1 MIQLRRTSSVII
13 LILPSI
19 LALFSLISAVASF
32 QVLPSLET
40 KQKVFSLHMGGYTSD
55 VMNGG
60 AYWNRETSKRGDYS
74 GPIVKEARI
83 IALSDPKDDFNND
96 AFLHHLPPEA
106 KLLGIGLTY
115 DDVMTS
121 LSSKKEEEL
130 PNVIFVSSSHP
141 HVKESLQQLVQ
152 EFSSSLEWIHS
163 RSAGIDAY
171 VSSELASML
180 SSSAQT
186 NIQMTNAKGM
196 YSSTLAEYTM
206 MAVAYFA
213 KDLPRLIQQQSESSW
228 KKYPVEEIRGQTIG
242 IIGYGDIGRAIAKLA
257 KAYGMTVVATRRN
270 PKLSQYDPYCDTIL
284 GNESLHTLME
294 QSDFIVVATPLTE
307 ETRGMVN
314 KEALSR
320 VKTQKAVI
328 INVGRGPVIDEEALI
343 HALQTGLVKG
353 AALDVVTQEPLPPTS
368 PLWNMTKNVL
378 LSPHNMDQTITFM
391 KESTDFFVQENI
403 PRFVRNLP
411 LLNPVN
417 PSNGY

>member
-1 MIQLRRTSSVII
+1 MKELRRTLCVIV

-19 LALFSLISAVASF
+19 LALLSCIRVVTSF
-32 QVLPSLET
+32 QLLPSFGT
-40 KQKVFSLHMGGYTSD
+40 KQRVFSLYMGGYTSD
-55 VMNGG
+55 IMTGG
-60 AYWNRETSKRGDYS
+60 AFWNRETSKQGDYS

-83 IALSDPKDDFNND
+83 IALSDPKDDFNNE
-96 AFLHHLPPEA
+96 AFLHHLPAEA

-115 DDVMTS
+115 DDIMTS
-121 LSSKKEEEL
+121 LSSNKEEEL

-141 HVKESLQQLVQ
+141 KVKESLQQLVE

-171 VSSELASML
+171 VSSELASTL
-180 SSSAQT
+180 SSSTET

-206 MAVAYFA
+206 MAIAYFA
-213 KDLPRLIQQQSESSW
+213 KDLPRLIQQQSDSLW

-294 QSDFIVVATPLTE
+294 QSDFIVVAAPLTE
-307 ETRGMVN
+307 TTRGMVN
-314 KEALSR
+314 KEVLSH
-320 VKTQKAVI
+320 VKPQKAVI
-328 INVGRGPVIDEEALI
+328 INVGRGPIIDEDALI

-353 AALDVVTQEPLPPTS
+353 AALDVVTQEPLPTTS
-368 PLWNMTKNVL
+368 PLWNMTQNVL

-403 PRFVRNLP
+403 PRFLRNLP